1 MLRCTLGGLV
11 AILVLGLVLFLG
23 GHSLRIVAPAG
34 RDALAARLGAG
45 PFKGLYSL
53 VALIGFVLVVWGFSA
68 ASADYVQVY
77 SPPAGLRH
85 VTVALMAAALVLA
98 VASALPP
105 GRISRAVRH
114 PLLVATI
121 LWALGH
127 LFVNGDRAGVVLF
140 GTFLAWA
147 VVDLAVQV
155 TRPAAAAVPP
165 SAGSDVAAVV
175 VGAALYGLLLW
186 RLHAWLFGV
195 SPLG

>member
-1 MLRCTLGGLV
+1 MLRCTRGGLV
-11 AILVLGLVLFLG
+11 AILVLGLILFLG

-34 RDALAARLGAG
+34 RDALAARLGDG
-45 PFKGLYSL
+45 PYKGLHSL
-53 VALIGFVLVVWGFSA
+53 VALIGFVLVVWGFSL
-68 ASADYVQVY
+68 ASADYVPVH

-85 VTVALMAAALVLA
+85 LTMALVFVALVLA
-98 VASALPP
+98 VASTLPP

-114 PLLVATI
+114 PLLVGTI

-127 LFVNGDRAGVVLF
+127 LFVNGDLAGIVLF
-140 GTFLAWA
+140 GAFLAWA
-147 VVDLAVQV
+147 VVDLATQAV
-155 TRPAAAAVPP
+155 RPAPAPVAA
-165 SAGSDVAAVV
+165 SAASDVAAVV